1 MRPRRSWIAWPMAL
15 ALVAVGCAPAPTPP
29 LFRPTNAPPATGPAA
44 TVAPLADAAAL
55 EAALTAGGITWA
67 FESEQDLGF
76 LDVPGRIYRL
86 AGEDSLEVHTYADA
100 ATAQAVSQRVA
111 PNGRVIRDQAGENVA
126 VEWLGTP
133 HFFRSG
139 PLIVV
144 YVGTSPA
151 TLDVLTRALGP
162 PFAGG

>member
-1 MRPRRSWIAWPMAL
+1 MHDPLRTLALTATLAL
-15 ALVAVGCAPAPTPP
+15 AAAGCGPAPTPP
-29 LFRPTNAPPATGPAA
+29 LVVPGVDATAGPAA
-44 TVAPLADAAAL
+44 TAPALASVAEL
-55 EAALTAGGITWA
+55 EQFLSDHGVQMT
-67 FESEQDLGF
+67 FESEQDLGY

-86 AGEDSLEVHTYADA
+86 AGQDSLEVHTYPDA
-100 ATAQAVSQRVA
+100 ATALAVSRRVA
-111 PNGRVIRDQAGENVA
+111 PNGRSIGDPAGGSIG

-144 YVGTSPA
+144 YVGKNPD
-151 TLDVLTRALGP
+151 TLQTLTRALGP